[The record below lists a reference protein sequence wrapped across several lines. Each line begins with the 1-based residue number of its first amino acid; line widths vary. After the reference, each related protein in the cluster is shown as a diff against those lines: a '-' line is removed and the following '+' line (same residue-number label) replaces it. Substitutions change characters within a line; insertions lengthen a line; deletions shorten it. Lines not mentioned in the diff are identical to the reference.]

1 VNNDRVIRCV
11 LWATVVFNLGGGLL
25 FAFPASVLGQLAGL
39 PAPVPGIYA
48 TLLAFFVLLFAGAYA
63 WLALQTNIDRPMIA
77 FAAIGKAGAFAII
90 FIFWA
95 LGQAPG
101 RGVLA
106 ATGDL
111 VFAGLFVYWLLNTR
125 QSARLGERGA
135 LP

>member
-1 VNNDRVIRCV
+1 VISNKFIRCV
-11 LWATVVFNLGGGLL
+11 LWATVVFNIGGALL
-25 FAFPASVLGQLAGL
+25 FAFPASAIGQLAGL

-77 FAAIGKAGAFAII
+77 FAAIGKTGAFAII
-90 FIFWA
+90 LIFWA
-95 LGQAPG
+95 LGEAPA

-111 VFAGLFVYWLLNTR
+111 IFAGLFVYWLLNTR
-125 QSARLGERGA
+125 QSARLGQRGA

>member
-11 LWATVVFNLGGGLL
+11 LWATVVFNVGGALL

-63 WLALQTNIDRPMIA
+63 WLALQTHIDRPMIA

-90 FIFWA
+90 FSFWV
-95 LGQAPG
+95 LGKAPG

-111 VFAGLFVYWLLNTR
+111 IFAGLFVYWLLNTR
-125 QSARLGERGA
+125 QIARLGQRGA